1 MVSPSHPIDGLCD
14 LPVSLLPGDGDGAGA
29 ASALAAADLG
39 AGQAQTVTK
48 EAGKGEI
55 ARDVGG
61 GNLERSKLIILFYIQ
76 MQLNFVLSFSL
87 WT

>member
-1 MVSPSHPIDGLCD
+1 MDLGLDRNLLGHGRISKTLVPPSHPIDGLCD

-39 AGQAQTVTK
+39 AGQAQTVTE
-48 EAGKGEI
+48 EAGKREI

-61 GNLERSKLIILFYIQ
+61 GN
-76 MQLNFVLSFSL
+76 
-87 WT
+87 